1 MKKILTLSIIAIA
14 LFATSCTANVTADVN
29 ADNLESI
36 LDRGQIV
43 VGLECGYAPFNWTVG
58 PSDASL
64 EAVQIDGTRNYCDGY
79 DIAVASFIAQELGV
93 ELVVR
98 AVEWDG
104 LIPALANGGTIDMII
119 AGMSPTAERAQ
130 TVAFTNEYYHST
142 HVMLV
147 RADSAYA
154 DATSI
159 TDFEGARVVGQ
170 MSTIYDDLIDQI
182 AGVDHANPLE
192 TIPTIVTALKAGNYD
207 ATVVEL
213 PVAEAIVQ
221 TNPDL
226 SYVVF
231 AEGQGFEVA
240 YEDAAV
246 AIALRQSDVSLLQ
259 ELNRILALISQNE
272 RDAWMLD
279 AIARQPQ

>member
-1 MKKILTLSIIAIA
+1 MRKILVVFLTVITLF
-14 LFATSCTANVTADVN
+14 LVSCNANYTADVTADN
-29 ADNLESI
+29 YQSI

-58 PSDASL
+58 PADAGE
-64 EAVQIDGTRNYCDGY
+64 EAVQIQGTRNYCDGY
-79 DIAVASFIAQELGV
+79 DIAVASAIAAELGV
-93 ELVVR
+93 KLVVR
-98 AVEWDG
+98 AIEWDG
-104 LIPALANGGTIDMII
+104 LIPALANGGTIDLII

-130 TVAFTNEYYHST
+130 TVAFSSEYYHST

-154 DATSI
+154 AADSLS
-159 TDFEGARVVGQ
+159 DFAGARVVGQ

-182 AGVDHANPLE
+182 QGVDHANPLE

-213 PVAEAIVQ
+213 PVAIAIVQ
-221 TNPDL
+221 NNPEL
-226 SYVVF
+226 AYVTF
-231 AEGQGFEVA
+231 ASGQGFEVA

-246 AIALRQSDVSLLQ
+246 AIALRQSDVALLA
-259 ELNRILALISQNE
+259 EINRILSAIDADQRE
-272 RDAWMLD
+272 AWMLA
-279 AIARQPQ
+279 AIDRQPQ

>member
-1 MKKILTLSIIAIA
+1 MRKILIVFLTVFTLFLA
-14 LFATSCTANVTADVN
+14 SCTSNYTADVN
-29 ADNLESI
+29 ADNFQAI
-36 LDRGQIV
+36 QDRGQIV

-58 PSDASL
+58 PSDAAE
-64 EAVQIDGTRNYCDGY
+64 EAVQIQGTRNYCDGY
-79 DIAVASFIAQELGV
+79 DIAVASFLAQELGV

-104 LIPALANGGTIDMII
+104 LIPALANGGTIDLII

-130 TVAFTNEYYHST
+130 TVAFSSEYYHST
-142 HVMLV
+142 HVLLV
-147 RADSAYA
+147 RADSTYA
-154 DATSI
+154 AADSLS
-159 TDFEGARVVGQ
+159 DFTGARVVGQ

-182 AGVDHANPLE
+182 PGVIHANPLE

-213 PVAEAIVQ
+213 PVAIAIVQ

-226 SYVVF
+226 SYVTF
-231 AEGQGFEVA
+231 AQGQGFDVA

-246 AIALRQSDVSLLQ
+246 AIALRQSDVALLA
-259 ELNRILALISQNE
+259 EVNRILALITQNQRE
-272 RDAWMLD
+272 AWMLA
-279 AIARQPQ
+279 AIDRQPQ